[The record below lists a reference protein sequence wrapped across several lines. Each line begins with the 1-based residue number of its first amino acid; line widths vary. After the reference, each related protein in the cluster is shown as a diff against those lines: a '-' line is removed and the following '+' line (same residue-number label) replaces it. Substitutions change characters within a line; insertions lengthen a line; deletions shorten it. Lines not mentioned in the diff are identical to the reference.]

1 MHPTTNLV
9 VLRGTLS
16 SDPRHRALP
25 SGDELLSYEITT
37 ETADGRLS
45 VPVAWFSPKRPPAVR
60 AGDEVVAVGLVRRR
74 FFRAG
79 GATISRTEVVADVV
93 ARADTRTA
101 DRALEGLRSALA
113 DDTTNPAAGSP
124 SGGSPQSPRA
134 R

>member
-1 MHPTTNLV
+1 MTLV
-9 VLRGTLS
+9 VGLAGC
-16 SDPRHRALP
+16 
-25 SGDELLSYEITT
+25 DEN
-37 ETADGRLS
+37 GN
-45 VPVAWFSPKRPPAVR
+45 FSLASP
-60 AGDEVVAVGLVRRR
+60 AGDEGVAVGLVRRR

-113 DDTTNPAAGSP
+113 DDTTHPAAGSP